1 VPFLKAGMTMKRDQ
15 GNLMNLFPPLLTIVA
30 LAVMLVFFTGW
41 MANLSARDHVYQL
54 SRRYILQMETEGF
67 LNSTLESSLRADLAD
82 AGMSNISLSGTT
94 TSEVEYGN
102 VIFLRITGDLD
113 INSYSTTGFLRLVR
127 NDATI
132 PLNIELASTAKN

>member
-1 VPFLKAGMTMKRDQ
+1 
-15 GNLMNLFPPLLTIVA
+15 MNLFPPLLTIVA

-67 LNSTLESSLRADLAD
+67 LNSTLESSLRADLTD

>member
-1 VPFLKAGMTMKRDQ
+1 
-15 GNLMNLFPPLLTIVA
+15 
-30 LAVMLVFFTGW
+30 
-41 MANLSARDHVYQL
+41 
-54 SRRYILQMETEGF
+54 METEGF

>member
-1 VPFLKAGMTMKRDQ
+1 MKRDQ

-67 LNSTLESSLRADLAD
+67 LNSTLESSLRADLSD

>member
-1 VPFLKAGMTMKRDQ
+1 
-15 GNLMNLFPPLLTIVA
+15 MNLFPPLLTIVA

-41 MANLSARDHVYQL
+41 MANLSARDYVYQL

-67 LNSTLESSLRADLAD
+67 LSSTMESSLRADLAD

>member
-1 VPFLKAGMTMKRDQ
+1 MKRDQ

-67 LNSTLESSLRADLAD
+67 LSSTLESSLRADLAD

>member
-1 VPFLKAGMTMKRDQ
+1 
-15 GNLMNLFPPLLTIVA
+15 MNLFPPLLTIVA

>member
-1 VPFLKAGMTMKRDQ
+1 
-15 GNLMNLFPPLLTIVA
+15 MNLFPPLLTIVA

-41 MANLSARDHVYQL
+41 MANLSARDYVYQL

-67 LNSTLESSLRADLAD
+67 LSSTLESSLRADLAD

>member
-1 VPFLKAGMTMKRDQ
+1 
-15 GNLMNLFPPLLTIVA
+15 MNLFPPLLTIVA

-54 SRRYILQMETEGF
+54 SRRYILQMETEGY
-67 LNSTLESSLRADLAD
+67 LDSTLESSLRADLAD

-102 VIFLRITGDLD
+102 VIFLKITGDLD

>member
-1 VPFLKAGMTMKRDQ
+1 
-15 GNLMNLFPPLLTIVA
+15 MNLFPPLLTIVA

-67 LNSTLESSLRADLAD
+67 LSSTLESSLRADLAD

-102 VIFLRITGDLD
+102 VIFLKITGDLD

>member
-1 VPFLKAGMTMKRDQ
+1 
-15 GNLMNLFPPLLTIVA
+15 MNLFPPLLTIVA

-67 LNSTLESSLRADLAD
+67 LSSTMESSLRADLAD

>member
-1 VPFLKAGMTMKRDQ
+1 
-15 GNLMNLFPPLLTIVA
+15 MNLFPPLLTIVA

-41 MANLSARDHVYQL
+41 MANLSARDYVYQL

-67 LNSTLESSLRADLAD
+67 LSSTMESSLRADLAD

-132 PLNIELASTAKN
+132 LLNIELASTAKN

>member
-1 VPFLKAGMTMKRDQ
+1 MKRDQ

-67 LNSTLESSLRADLAD
+67 LNSTLESSLRADLTD

>member
-1 VPFLKAGMTMKRDQ
+1 
-15 GNLMNLFPPLLTIVA
+15 MNLFPPLLTIVA

-41 MANLSARDHVYQL
+41 MANLSARDYVYQL

-67 LNSTLESSLRADLAD
+67 LSSTLESSLRADLAD

-102 VIFLRITGDLD
+102 VIFLKITGYLD

>member
-1 VPFLKAGMTMKRDQ
+1 
-15 GNLMNLFPPLLTIVA
+15 MNLFPPLLTIVA

-67 LNSTLESSLRADLAD
+67 LNSTLESSLRADLAA

>member
-1 VPFLKAGMTMKRDQ
+1 
-15 GNLMNLFPPLLTIVA
+15 MNLFTPLLTIVA

-67 LNSTLESSLRADLAD
+67 LNSTLESSLRADLAA

>member
-1 VPFLKAGMTMKRDQ
+1 
-15 GNLMNLFPPLLTIVA
+15 MNLFPPLLTIVA

-67 LNSTLESSLRADLAD
+67 LSSTLESSLRADLAD

>member
-1 VPFLKAGMTMKRDQ
+1 
-15 GNLMNLFPPLLTIVA
+15 MNLFPPLLTIVA

-102 VIFLRITGDLD
+102 VIFLKITGDLD

>member
-1 VPFLKAGMTMKRDQ
+1 MKRDQ